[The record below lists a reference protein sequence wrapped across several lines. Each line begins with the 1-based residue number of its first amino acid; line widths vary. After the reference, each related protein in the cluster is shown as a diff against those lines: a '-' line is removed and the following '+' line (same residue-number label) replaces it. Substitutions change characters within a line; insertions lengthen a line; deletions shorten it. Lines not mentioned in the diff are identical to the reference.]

1 MTRGTGKEHIVR
13 ATLESIAYQTR
24 DVAEAME
31 ADSGVE
37 TTSLRVDGGAV
48 KNNFLCQLQS
58 DIIQTEIAPARGRRD
73 HRARLGVR
81 RRARGRLLGHRR

>member
-58 DIIQTEIAPARGRRD
+58 DIIQTEIARPEVDETTALSAAYAAG
-73 HRARLGVR
+73 
-81 RRARGRLLGHRR
+81 ARGRLLGHRR